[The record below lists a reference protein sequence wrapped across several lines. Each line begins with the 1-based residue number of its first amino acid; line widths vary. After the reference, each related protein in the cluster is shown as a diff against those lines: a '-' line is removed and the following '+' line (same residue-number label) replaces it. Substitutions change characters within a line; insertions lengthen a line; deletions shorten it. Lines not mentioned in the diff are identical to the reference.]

1 MEVKVLSREGADT
14 GRVVTLTDAVFGVH
28 PNDHVIY
35 LDVKQYLANR
45 RQGTHKTKDGRRASG

>member
-35 LDVKQYLANR
+35 LDVKQ
-45 RQGTHKTKDGRRASG
+45 